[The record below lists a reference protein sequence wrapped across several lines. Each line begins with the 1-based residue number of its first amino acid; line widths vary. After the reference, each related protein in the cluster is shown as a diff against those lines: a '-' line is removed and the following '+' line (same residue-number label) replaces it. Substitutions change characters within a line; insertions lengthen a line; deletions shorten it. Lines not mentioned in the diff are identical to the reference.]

1 MEKRDGG
8 ATPSLGEGGVAPSED
23 RDRPNVPPLLATF
36 AGEVPV
42 LLTPEEEEDTDGPP
56 RSEPLAAC
64 GGASSGLGG
73 GAGTDSKRPCS
84 SRRRMLHVAS
94 DSEVD
99 EERLSESLVWSFFCL
114 VRRFWNQTFTCGIHK
129 KVIKHIQ

>member
-8 ATPSLGEGGVAPSED
+8 ATPSLGEGGVAPSEE
-23 RDRPNVPPLLATF
+23 RDRPNVPPPLATI

-42 LLTPEEEEDTDGPP
+42 LLTPGEEDDTDGLP
-56 RSEPLAAC
+56 RSEPLTAC
-64 GGASSGLGG
+64 DDASSGLGG
-73 GAGTDSKRPCS
+73 GAGTDNKRPCS
-84 SRRRMLHVAS
+84 SRRKMLHVAS

-114 VRRFWNQTFTCGIHK
+114 VRRFWNQTFTYGIHK
-129 KVIKHIQ
+129 NK

>member
-23 RDRPNVPPLLATF
+23 RDRPKVSPPLVTIV
-36 AGEVPV
+36 GGVPV
-42 LLTPEEEEDTDGPP
+42 LFTPEEEDDTDGPP
-56 RSEPLAAC
+56 RSEPLAVC
-64 GGASSGLGG
+64 GGASSELGG

-84 SRRRMLHVAS
+84 SKRRMLHVAN

-99 EERLSESLVWSFFCL
+99 KERLSESLV
-114 VRRFWNQTFTCGIHK
+114 
-129 KVIKHIQ
+129 

>member
-23 RDRPNVPPLLATF
+23 KDRPNVPPPLATI
-36 AGEVPV
+36 AGGVPV
-42 LLTPEEEEDTDGPP
+42 LLTPGEEEDTDGPP

-64 GGASSGLGG
+64 GASNGLGG

-84 SRRRMLHVAS
+84 RRRRMLHVAN

-99 EERLSESLVWSFFCL
+99 EERLSESLV
-114 VRRFWNQTFTCGIHK
+114 
-129 KVIKHIQ
+129 

>member
-8 ATPSLGEGGVAPSED
+8 ATPSRGEGGVALSDD
-23 RDRPNVPPLLATF
+23 RDRPNVPPPLATID
-36 AGEVPV
+36 GGVPV
-42 LLTPEEEEDTDGPP
+42 LLTPEEEEDTDVPP

-64 GGASSGLGG
+64 AGARSGLVG

-84 SRRRMLHVAS
+84 SKRRMLHVAS

-99 EERLSESLVWSFFCL
+99 KERLSESLV
-114 VRRFWNQTFTCGIHK
+114 
-129 KVIKHIQ
+129 

>member
-8 ATPSLGEGGVAPSED
+8 ATPSLGEGGVAPSEES
-23 RDRPNVPPLLATF
+23 DRPKVPTLLATI
-36 AGEVPV
+36 AGDVTV
-42 LLTPEEEEDTDGPP
+42 LLTPGEEDTDGPP
-56 RSEPLAAC
+56 RSEPFAAC
-64 GGASSGLGG
+64 GSASSGFGG

-114 VRRFWNQTFTCGIHK
+114 VRRFWNQTFTWGIHRK
-129 KVIKHIQ
+129 